1 MCTGS
6 AWFQLFPSDL
16 CTCTWRYIAGNNR
29 MGAEGGVRRTEC
41 TLGSP
46 SFLSFTASDPDTS
59 SGTFLFP
66 SLLSLAW
73 EGKQQGLGL
82 AQRLFNTS
90 SLFLPWYE
98 VSLLLKWLEL
108 IPCADLSEGSREC
121 YSISSY
127 FFSLVLSST
136 GFKAK
141 WKRKPLKQG
150 ERNISLLLVGKCPL
164 SSGN

>member
-1 MCTGS
+1 
-6 AWFQLFPSDL
+6 
-16 CTCTWRYIAGNNR
+16 

-41 TLGSP
+41 TLRFP
-46 SFLSFTASDPDTS
+46 SFLSFAASDPDTS

-98 VSLLLKWLEL
+98 VSLLLKRLEL
-108 IPCADLSEGSREC
+108 IHVQ
-121 YSISSY
+121 ISQRAAES
-127 FFSLVLSST
+127 
-136 GFKAK
+136 AI
-141 WKRKPLKQG
+141 Q
-150 ERNISLLLVGKCPL
+150 
-164 SSGN
+164 